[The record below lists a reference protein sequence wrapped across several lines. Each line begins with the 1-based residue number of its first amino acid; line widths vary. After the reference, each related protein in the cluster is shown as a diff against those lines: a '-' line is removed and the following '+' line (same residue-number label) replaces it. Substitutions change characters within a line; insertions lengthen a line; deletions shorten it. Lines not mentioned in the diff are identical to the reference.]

1 MSVREGEGSLEWRGV
16 VDVADRSRLCRVT
29 RDSGEFYSRVC
40 VVKMV
45 SIIDVMKSDW
55 GSGQ

>member
-1 MSVREGEGSLEWRGV
+1 MEWRGV